1 MSKKSKKRIK
11 PELDTTTT
19 FANMNVEGFKW
30 YDPTLEKRLEERMN
44 NKNKVIP
51 PKISR
56 REYWQ
61 MVRGAFAALLPV
73 LLGITVIFGLLYG
86 IAYLW
91 LS

>member
-1 MSKKSKKRIK
+1 MPKKRKKKSDT
-11 PELDTTTT
+11 LDTTTT

-30 YDPTLEKRLEERMN
+30 YDPSLEKREADKM
-44 NKNKVIP
+44 KGVP

-61 MVRGAFAALLPV
+61 IVRGAFVAALPV
-73 LLGITVIFGLLYG
+73 FGIIILIFGLIVG
-86 IAYLW
+86 FAYLW

>member
-1 MSKKSKKRIK
+1 MSKKSPKRQK

-30 YDPTLEKRLEERMN
+30 YDPTLEKRIEER
-44 NKNKVIP
+44 KKGTVIP
-51 PKISR
+51 PKVSR

-73 LLGITVIFGLLYG
+73 LLGITVIFGALMG

>member
-1 MSKKSKKRIK
+1 MPKKPKKVK

-30 YDPTLEKRLEERMN
+30 YDPTLEKRIEKRE
-44 NKNKVIP
+44 KDGKVIP

-61 MVRGAFAALLPV
+61 MVRGAFAALWPI
-73 LLGITVIFGLLYG
+73 LLGIIGIFGLLYG
-86 IAYLW
+86 FAYLW

>member
-1 MSKKSKKRIK
+1 MPKKSPKRPK

-30 YDPTLEKRLEERMN
+30 YDPTLEKRLEER
-44 NKNKVIP
+44 KKGTIIP

-56 REYWQ
+56 REYRQ
-61 MVRGAFAALLPV
+61 ILRGAYLALIPII
-73 LLGITVIFGLLYG
+73 LGVIAIFGVMFC

-91 LS
+91 LR

>member
-1 MSKKSKKRIK
+1 MSKKSPKKQK

-30 YDPTLEKRLEERMN
+30 YDPTLEKKLEE
-44 NKNKVIP
+44 KKKGSVIP
-51 PKISR
+51 PKVSR

-61 MVRGAFAALLPV
+61 MVRGAFAALWPI
-73 LLGITVIFGLLYG
+73 LLGIVLIFVALYCVV
-86 IAYLW
+86 YLW

>member
-1 MSKKSKKRIK
+1 MPKSPKKQK

-30 YDPTLEKRLEERMN
+30 YDPHLEKRIED
-44 NKNKVIP
+44 KKKGIIP
-51 PKISR
+51 PKVTR

-61 MVRGAFAALLPV
+61 MVRGAFAAMWPY
-73 LLGITVIFGLLYG
+73 LLGMVLIFGFLVGL
-86 IAYLW
+86 AYLW

>member
-1 MSKKSKKRIK
+1 MLKKKSKRQKQD
-11 PELDTTTT
+11 LDTTTT

-30 YDPTLEKRLEERMN
+30 YDPTLERRIEDR
-44 NKNKVIP
+44 KNGIIP
-51 PKISR
+51 PKITR

-61 MVRGAFAALLPV
+61 MVRAALAALVPV
-73 LLGITVIFGLLYG
+73 ILGIIAIFGILYC

>member
-1 MSKKSKKRIK
+1 MAKKKKKK

-19 FANMNVEGFKW
+19 FVNMNVEGFKW
-30 YDPTLEKRLEERMN
+30 YDPTLEKRLED
-44 NKNKVIP
+44 KKKGIVP

-61 MVRGAFAALLPV
+61 MVRGAFAAAVPVILLIM
-73 LLGITVIFGLLYG
+73 LIFGLMVCF
-86 IAYLW
+86 AYLW

>member
-1 MSKKSKKRIK
+1 MPKSPKKKK

-30 YDPTLEKRLEERMN
+30 YDPNLEKRIEQR
-44 NKNKVIP
+44 KGVIP

-61 MVRGAFAALLPV
+61 MVRGAFSAFLPFLV
-73 LLGITVIFGLLYG
+73 GFILIFGLLVG
-86 IAYLW
+86 FAYLW

>member
-1 MSKKSKKRIK
+1 MSKKNPKKQK

-30 YDPTLEKRLEERMN
+30 YDPTLEKRIEER
-44 NKNKVIP
+44 KKGTVIP
-51 PKISR
+51 PKVSR

-61 MVRGAFAALLPV
+61 MVRGAFVAVLPV
-73 LLGITVIFGLLYG
+73 LFGFVAIFGILYCL
-86 IAYLW
+86 AYLW

>member
-1 MSKKSKKRIK
+1 MPKKSPKRKK

-30 YDPTLEKRLEERMN
+30 YDPTLEKRLNER
-44 NKNKVIP
+44 KKGTVIP

-61 MVRGAFAALLPV
+61 ILRGAYYALIPV
-73 LLGITVIFGLLYG
+73 ILGVIAIFGVMVC

>member
-1 MSKKSKKRIK
+1 MPKSPKKKKA
-11 PELDTTTT
+11 ELDTTTT

-30 YDPTLEKRLEERMN
+30 YDPNLEKRIEER
-44 NKNKVIP
+44 KGVIP

-61 MVRGAFAALLPV
+61 MVRGAFAAFMPF
-73 LLGITVIFGLLYG
+73 LLGFMAIFGLLVG